1 MRHVCEKRSR
11 SGASLW
17 AFFSRASPRLP
28 TRNDGEHQKWLVSG
42 LLSVCDCR
50 WKTDGF
56 EYADLDVDLGNKR
69 VRRTTGPTAG
79 DMGSICEVLAV

>member
-56 EYADLDVDLGNKR
+56 EYADLDGNKR